1 MKLYYSAG
9 TCSLAAHIV
18 AREAGIALDL
28 ERVDI
33 HKTLHMTASGVD
45 FVQINPAGYVP
56 VLQLDDGSLLSE
68 GAVIV
73 QYLADLNP
81 ESGLMPPAGML
92 ERYRLQSWLNFV
104 ATELHKMYSPW
115 LFHPE
120 YGAAMQQIARD
131 KISERLTLV
140 EGHLAE
146 QGPYLTGEQFTA
158 GDAYLFVIVGWS
170 TYAKVD
176 LAPFPNL
183 RAFMA
188 QVGSRPKVR
197 EALAVERVKLSAKP
211 PTASPAPRQPVSQQ
225 EGL

>member
-18 AREAGIALDL
+18 ACEAGIALDL
-28 ERVDI
+28 ERVDL
-33 HKTLHMTASGVD
+33 HQTLHVTASGAD
-45 FVQINPAGYVP
+45 FVQINPEGYVP

-81 ESGLMPPAGML
+81 QSGLMPPAGVL
-92 ERYRLQSWLNFV
+92 ERYRLQSWLNFI

-120 YGAAMQQIARD
+120 YGAPIQKIARD
-131 KISERLTLV
+131 KVAERLTLV
-140 EGHLAE
+140 EGYLAE
-146 QGPYLTGEQFTA
+146 QGPYLAGEQFTA

-176 LAPFPNL
+176 LTPFSNL

-188 QVGSRPKVR
+188 RVRSRPKVR
-197 EALAVERVKLSAKP
+197 DALAAERARSA
-211 PTASPAPRQPVSQQ
+211 A
-225 EGL
+225 

>member
-18 AREAGIALDL
+18 ACEAGIALDL
-28 ERVDI
+28 ERVDL
-33 HKTLHMTASGVD
+33 HKTLHVTASGAD
-45 FVQINPAGYVP
+45 FVQINPTGYVP

-81 ESGLMPPAGML
+81 QSCLMPPAGML
-92 ERYRLQSWLNFV
+92 ERYHLQSWLNFI

-120 YGAAMQQIARD
+120 YGATIRQIARD
-131 KISERLTLV
+131 KVAERLILV
-140 EGHLAE
+140 EGYLAE

-158 GDAYLFVIVGWS
+158 ADAYLFVIVSWS

-176 LAPFPNL
+176 LTPFPNL
-183 RAFMA
+183 RAFKDR
-188 QVGSRPKVR
+188 VSNRPKVR
-197 EALAVERVKLSAKP
+197 EALVAERAKF
-211 PTASPAPRQPVSQQ
+211 AA
-225 EGL
+225 

>member
-18 AREAGIALDL
+18 ACEAGIALEL

-33 HKTLHMTASGVD
+33 RATLHKTASGAD
-45 FVQINPAGYVP
+45 YVQINPSGYVP

-73 QYLADLNP
+73 QYLADINP
-81 ESGLMPPAGML
+81 QCGMMPPAGLL
-92 ERYRLQSWLNFV
+92 ERYRLQSWLNFI

-120 YGAAMQQIARD
+120 YGADVQQIARS
-131 KISERLTLV
+131 KITSRLILV
-140 EGHLAE
+140 EGYLAE
-146 QGPYLTGEQFTA
+146 EGPYLTGEKFTA
-158 GDAYLFVIVGWS
+158 ADAYLFVIVGWS

-176 LAPFPNL
+176 LTTFPNL
-183 RAFMA
+183 RAFMDR
-188 QVGSRPKVR
+188 VKSRPKVR
-197 EALAVERVKLSAKP
+197 EAMEAERAKVAGSMP
-211 PTASPAPRQPVSQQ
+211 ISV
-225 EGL
+225 

>member
-18 AREAGIALDL
+18 ACEAGLSLEL

-33 HKTLHMTASGVD
+33 RKTLHMTASGAD
-45 FVQINPAGYVP
+45 FVQINPTGYVP

-81 ESGLMPPAGML
+81 QSGLMPPAGML
-92 ERYRLQSWLNFV
+92 ERYRLQAWLNFI

-120 YGAAMQQIARD
+120 YGAPIQEIARNN
-131 KISERLTLV
+131 IARRLALV
-140 EGHLAE
+140 EGYLMD
-146 QGPYLTGEQFTA
+146 QGPHLTGEQFTA
-158 GDAYLFVIVGWS
+158 ADAYLFVIVNWS
-170 TYAKVD
+170 PYAKVD
-176 LAPFPNL
+176 LTPFPNL
-183 RAFMA
+183 RAFMDR
-188 QVGSRPKVR
+188 VRSRPKVR
-197 EALAVERVKLSAKP
+197 EALAAERVKVA
-211 PTASPAPRQPVSQQ
+211 A
-225 EGL
+225 

>member
-1 MKLYYSAG
+1 MKLYYAAG

-18 AREAGIALDL
+18 ACEVGVALEL

-33 HKTLHMTASGVD
+33 RKTLHMTASGVD

-56 VLQLDDGSLLSE
+56 LLQLDDGSLLSE

-81 ESGLMPPAGML
+81 QSGMMPPAGTL
-92 ERYRLQSWLNFV
+92 ERYRLQSWLNFI

-120 YGAAMQQIARD
+120 YGADIQQIARE
-131 KISERLTLV
+131 KVTGRLTLV
-140 EGHLAE
+140 EGYLTE
-146 QGPYLTGEQFTA
+146 QGPFLTGEQFTA
-158 GDAYLFVIVGWS
+158 ADAYLFVIVGWS

-176 LAPFPNL
+176 LTPFPIL
-183 RAFMA
+183 RAFMD
-188 QVGSRPKVR
+188 QIRSRPMVR
-197 EALAVERVKLSAKP
+197 EALAAERAKV
-211 PTASPAPRQPVSQQ
+211 AA
-225 EGL
+225 